1 MKKVLMFTYS
11 IVAYAIAFA
20 SILYWILSVSNLV
33 PEISI
38 DQKPRMSFVL
48 ALLNNIA
55 LVALF
60 GVQHSIM
67 ARPWFKA
74 FFAKYFPKPMER
86 STFVLISGLLLSL
99 MVFQW
104 EPIGGVIWEVQPNT
118 ILHYVIYTLFFL
130 GWVIL
135 FVSTFLINHFDLF
148 GIRQTYL
155 ELVGKPY
162 TNLEFKIKSFYKY
175 MRHPLYFG
183 MLLGMWATTTMT
195 VTHLVFAVGIT
206 IYAIIGT
213 WFEERDLV
221 KEFGMQYKLYQK
233 RKPKFIPFTKRK
245 QKNIKLSKA
254 KTTFFFT
261 LLLLVSFTTMAQTI
275 AIPDTNFEQALIDA
289 NIDSNGL
296 NGNILESEAQ
306 AVINLSL
313 NNKNINDLTGIEG
326 FVNLTTLVVSNNNL
340 QSIDLSANT
349 LIEYLDFS
357 NNELLNLDL
366 TFNTALTNILATAN
380 ALTNID
386 VSNCLSLT
394 SLIVP
399 FNNLESIDVSNNT
412 QLQTLY
418 CHSNG
423 LSTLNVTNNVNLEVL
438 YCYDNDL
445 IELNVN
451 GAVSLEELQCQE
463 NNLIT
468 LGVANNS
475 ALTRLHCNTNDL
487 TYLNLQNGNNSNFEF
502 FTSLLNPNLT
512 CIQVDDVAYSNA
524 NWANIDAQSFF
535 SENCSPTIDIPDSNF
550 EQALIDLGYDT
561 NGLNGN
567 ILRADA
573 EAVSSLN
580 VANKNISSLEGVEG
594 FANLTFL
601 NCNDNT
607 IANLDLSSNTQL
619 EDLFCRNNQLTNL
632 DLSGNVLLE
641 RLNCFNNSIE
651 TLDLSQQ
658 SQLNWLL
665 GDDNDLTNLNVKN
678 GNNTNITF
686 FSTLNNP
693 DLFCIEVDDVSA
705 STTNWTDIDAQTVFS
720 EDCTATAAIPD
731 VIFEQALIDLGY
743 DSNGLNGNMFLYEA
757 QSIINLGVNN
767 RNISSLEGIE
777 AFENLETLNCNFNA
791 ITSLNLVGN
800 PKLKILDA
808 ENNDLT
814 SLQVHQN
821 NVLLEFLRVNNNR
834 LTNLDVSN
842 NPLLFVLECNS
853 NQLNTLD
860 ASNNPNLTQLHASSN
875 NLTSVNIDGLSNLL
889 VLYIQNN
896 LLTFLDVNDSVNLV
910 EMVSNNNQLSEL
922 NLVQNPDLQNIQCS
936 NNALNRLNVSNGNN
950 SVIDIFIT
958 TNNPELTCITVDDVA
973 YSEANWT
980 NIDVQTSFNEDC
992 SPLISIPDV
1001 NFEQALI
1008 NLGYDTNGLTGNIR
1022 LYDAE
1027 AVEVL
1032 DVESNN
1038 IQSLQ
1043 GIEGFTNLT
1052 FLFCADNQLSALD
1065 VSNLTNLQALNCS
1078 NNQLTD
1084 LDLSQNSNL
1093 SALSFG
1099 SNQLTNIDLSN
1110 NINLSELYCINNQ
1123 LETLDLSQNTN
1134 LIVLH
1139 CRNNSF
1145 TELDMRNGNNDLIL
1159 TFDTMSNPELFCVSV
1174 DDVIY
1179 SESNW
1184 VNIDPQT
1191 SFSEDCS
1198 ETLGINEVSELEDVT
1213 LYPNPATNQFQIKGL
1228 QEDTEITVYD
1238 INGRQIQKQ
1247 TINPNQS
1254 VSIQEIPS
1262 GMYVVNIQNN
1272 SGAITKKL
1280 IVR

>member
-1 MKKVLMFTYS
+1 MKKVLQNN
-11 IVAYAIAFA
+11 
-20 SILYWILSVSNLV
+20 SVKKSALIGLV
-33 PEISI
+33 
-38 DQKPRMSFVL
+38 
-48 ALLNNIA
+48 
-55 LVALF
+55 
-60 GVQHSIM
+60 
-67 ARPWFKA
+67 
-74 FFAKYFPKPMER
+74 
-86 STFVLISGLLLSL
+86 LLLSISN
-99 MVFQW
+99 MF
-104 EPIGGVIWEVQPNT
+104 
-118 ILHYVIYTLFFL
+118 
-130 GWVIL
+130 
-135 FVSTFLINHFDLF
+135 S
-148 GIRQTYL
+148 
-155 ELVGKPY
+155 
-162 TNLEFKIKSFYKY
+162 
-175 MRHPLYFG
+175 
-183 MLLGMWATTTMT
+183 
-195 VTHLVFAVGIT
+195 
-206 IYAIIGT
+206 
-213 WFEERDLV
+213 
-221 KEFGMQYKLYQK
+221 
-233 RKPKFIPFTKRK
+233 
-245 QKNIKLSKA
+245 
-254 KTTFFFT
+254 
-261 LLLLVSFTTMAQTI
+261 QTI

-326 FVNLTTLVVSNNNL
+326 FVNLNTLVVSNNNL

-349 LIEYLDFS
+349 LLEYLDFS

-399 FNNLESIDVSNNT
+399 FNNLESIDVSNNI

-451 GAVSLEELQCQE
+451 GVVSLEELQCQE

-475 ALTRLHCNTNDL
+475 ALTRLHCNANEL

-502 FTSLLNPNLT
+502 FTALLNPNLT
-512 CIQVDDVAYSNA
+512 CIQVDDVAYSNN
-524 NWANIDAQSFF
+524 NWANIDTQSFF
-535 SENCSPTIDIPDSNF
+535 SENCGTTIPIPDTNF

-567 ILRADA
+567 ILRLEA
-573 EAVSSLN
+573 EAVTQLDVN
-580 VANKNISSLEGVEG
+580 NKNISSIEGIQA
-594 FANLTFL
+594 FINITLL
-601 NCNDNT
+601 RCHDNNIT
-607 IANLDLSSNTQL
+607 SLDLSSNTNL
-619 EDLFCRNNQLTNL
+619 ITLNCRNNQLTSL
-632 DLSGNVLLE
+632 DLSSNLQLE
-641 RLNCFNNSIE
+641 SLNCFNNQIAV
-651 TLDLSQQ
+651 LDLS
-658 SQLNWLL
+658 SNSALDSLL
-665 GDDNDLTNLNVKN
+665 CDDNQLHTLNVRN
-678 GNNTNITF
+678 GNNFNVIF
-686 FSTLNNP
+686 FSALNNP
-693 DLFCIEVDDVSA
+693 DLHCIEVDDVSA

-720 EDCTATAAIPD
+720 EDCTSTVPIPD
-731 VIFEQALIDLGY
+731 VNFEQALIDLGH

-757 QSIINLGVNN
+757 QSIINLAVNN

-800 PKLKILDA
+800 PKLKELNA
-808 ENNDLT
+808 ENNNLT
-814 SLQVHQN
+814 SLHVHQN
-821 NVLLEFLRVNNNR
+821 NVLLEFLRVNNNQ
-834 LTNLDVSN
+834 LTNIDVSN
-842 NPLLFVLECNS
+842 NPLLLVLECNN
-853 NQLNTLD
+853 NQLSTLD
-860 ASNNPNLTQLHASSN
+860 ASNNPSLAQLHASSN

-896 LLTFLDVNDSVNLV
+896 LLTFLDVSDSVDLV

-950 SVIDIFIT
+950 GIIDIFIT

-980 NIDVQTSFNEDC
+980 NIDVQTSFSEDC
-992 SPLISIPDV
+992 SPLIPIPDV

-1032 DVESNN
+1032 DVESNS

-1052 FLFCADNQLSALD
+1052 LLFCADNQLSALD

-1093 SALSFG
+1093 SALSFA

-1110 NINLSELYCINNQ
+1110 NNNLSELYCANNQ

-1134 LIVLH
+1134 LIVLY
-1139 CRNNSF
+1139 CRNNSLN
-1145 TELDMRNGNNDLIL
+1145 ELDIRNGNNELIA

-1184 VNIDPQT
+1184 VNIDAQT
-1191 SFSEDCS
+1191 SFNEDCGA
-1198 ETLGINEVSELEDVT
+1198 TLGIGEASELDSVS
-1213 LYPNPATNQFQIKGL
+1213 LYPNPATHQFQIKGL

-1238 INGRQIQKQ
+1238 INGRQIQRQ